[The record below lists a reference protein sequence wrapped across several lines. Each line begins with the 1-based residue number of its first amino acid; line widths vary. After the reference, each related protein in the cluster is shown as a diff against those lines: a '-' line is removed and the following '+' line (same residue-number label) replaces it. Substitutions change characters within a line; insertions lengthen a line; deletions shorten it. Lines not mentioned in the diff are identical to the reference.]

1 MITFLT
7 RTLRFAFTDFWRNF
21 WLSLIT
27 VTIVFIALFSI
38 NSLLLIKNVSDYTL
52 QTVEKKIDV
61 SVFITPKT
69 DENIILDLRARL
81 LGFSE
86 VKEVIYIS
94 ADESLQ
100 SLRTRHANDE
110 TVLQAVE
117 ELGENPLGAQ
127 LIIQANSTNDYAP
140 IIELLNEDRY
150 DVIIAD
156 KNFDEH
162 TYIIERVSTVT
173 ERIRSF
179 ALALSI
185 LFGVIAIIVVFNTLR
200 VIIYTHREEIAIM
213 RLVGATTWFIRMPY
227 LWQSV
232 MYAVFALGGFIL
244 IWYPLVGLIQPYV
257 NGLFADGSRIDLI
270 GYYSTNFFL
279 IFGAEL
285 ASLILI
291 LGVASIIATQ
301 KHSKV

>member
-1 MITFLT
+1 MITFLG

-27 VTIVFIALFSI
+27 VTIVFIALFSV

-150 DVIIAD
+150 DAIIAD

-162 TYIIERVSTVT
+162 TYIIERVSSVT

-185 LFGVIAIIVVFNTLR
+185 LFGTIAIIVVFNTLR

-244 IWYPLVGLIQPYV
+244 IWYPIVGLIQPYV

-285 ASLILI
+285 GFLILI
-291 LGVASIIATQ
+291 LGIASIIATQ